1 MKKRVLVASNR
12 GPVSYHFGA
21 DGAVTSQRGGGG
33 LVAGVGAGLAAMAPE
48 ADVTWICA
56 ALSDA
61 DRAAARQLAAGP
73 GERLEAGD
81 VPVRMLD
88 IPPGI
93 FDRAYNNV
101 ANSILWFVQH
111 LLFDTPNQPG
121 FGPEFR
127 RDWDAYLAY
136 NEAFAEAMA
145 DEAGTGPGTAA
156 ELRALIQDYH
166 LSLAPRLL
174 RDKLGAG

>member
-12 GPVSYHFGA
+12 GPVSYQFGA
-21 DGAVTSQRGGGG
+21 DGAVTGRRGGGG

-61 DRAAARQLAAGP
+61 DRAAARQLAARP
-73 GERLEAGD
+73 AEPAEPGD

-88 IPPGI
+88 IPPET
-93 FDRAYNNV
+93 FERAYNNV
-101 ANSILWFVQH
+101 ANSVLWFVQH
-111 LLFDTPNQPG
+111 LLFDTPNQPR
-121 FGPEFR
+121 FGREFR

-136 NEAFAEAMA
+136 NEAFADAMA
-145 DEAGTGPGTAA
+145 DEARGA
-156 ELRALIQDYH
+156 RR
-166 LSLAPRLL
+166 PR
-174 RDKLGAG
+174 RSSAR